1 MPLYL
6 VWLSVHFLQL
16 RLLTVTIATA
26 TIATSKLRT
35 ANCDTAYCDT
45 ASDLGNWPTR
55 ELRFTP
61 LQTKT
66 RISSG
71 AHCKGMILFH
81 ILISSHFLLLAS
93 IFEFQ
98 CFGLFSGL
106 TCPKFMGLE
115 PLCYSYFCA
124 FLGLLS
130 VTWLSH
136 VTLCPVA
143 VICCKMSLICTCLH
157 IFVHICTY

>member
-1 MPLYL
+1 MGECDSADG
-6 VWLSVHFLQL
+6 VTWGGAGSVVVL
-16 RLLTVTIATA
+16 RCVCTCMGRV
-26 TIATSKLRT
+26 
-35 ANCDTAYCDT
+35 
-45 ASDLGNWPTR
+45 
-55 ELRFTP
+55 
-61 LQTKT
+61 
-66 RISSG
+66 
-71 AHCKGMILFH
+71 CKGMILFH

-130 VTWLSH
+130 VT
-136 VTLCPVA
+136 
-143 VICCKMSLICTCLH
+143 
-157 IFVHICTY
+157 

>member
-1 MPLYL
+1 MSNIVSAQFVLL
-6 VWLSVHFLQL
+6 DSKQISVTNKGTNETQFY
-16 RLLTVTIATA
+16 
-26 TIATSKLRT
+26 
-35 ANCDTAYCDT
+35 TAYEIYM
-45 ASDLGNWPTR
+45 GV
-55 ELRFTP
+55 
-61 LQTKT
+61 K
-66 RISSG
+66 
-71 AHCKGMILFH
+71 HCKGLILFH

-130 VTWLSH
+130 VT
-136 VTLCPVA
+136 
-143 VICCKMSLICTCLH
+143 
-157 IFVHICTY
+157 

>member
-1 MPLYL
+1 MKDMERRMLGRSLAITQLSGDVIISTWNQWLLYPNKL
-6 VWLSVHFLQL
+6 WEKDLTKFL
-16 RLLTVTIATA
+16 R
-26 TIATSKLRT
+26 
-35 ANCDTAYCDT
+35 C
-45 ASDLGNWPTR
+45 
-55 ELRFTP
+55 
-61 LQTKT
+61 
-66 RISSG
+66 
-71 AHCKGMILFH
+71 CKGLILLL

-130 VTWLSH
+130 VMWLSH
-136 VTLCPVA
+136 VTLCHVA
-143 VICCKMSLICTCLH
+143 VICCRMSLICTCLY
-157 IFVHICTY
+157 IFVLICTWQYSI

>member
-1 MPLYL
+1 MHLLSTFLPAGGSYCTWGQKKIETTVHWRGIFFVQFGHTCL
-6 VWLSVHFLQL
+6 VGLPRYFSLDASS
-16 RLLTVTIATA
+16 LL
-26 TIATSKLRT
+26 
-35 ANCDTAYCDT
+35 
-45 ASDLGNWPTR
+45 
-55 ELRFTP
+55 
-61 LQTKT
+61 
-66 RISSG
+66 ISSS
-71 AHCKGMILFH
+71 CKGLILFH

-136 VTLCPVA
+136 VTLCHVA

>member
-1 MPLYL
+1 MTEAEGEEWDAFVINIGREITEEECCEVFGIVVEWVPKGMEEDERVAMKYKK
-6 VWLSVHFLQL
+6 V
-16 RLLTVTIATA
+16 
-26 TIATSKLRT
+26 
-35 ANCDTAYCDT
+35 AN
-45 ASDLGNWPTR
+45 
-55 ELRFTP
+55 
-61 LQTKT
+61 KT
-66 RISSG
+66 RPVATTLPEEYCIVRRQPAEPLKELPVLPINPG
-71 AHCKGMILFH
+71 VFTLGERYCKGLILFH

-130 VTWLSH
+130 VT
-136 VTLCPVA
+136 
-143 VICCKMSLICTCLH
+143 
-157 IFVHICTY
+157 

>member
-1 MPLYL
+1 MAIISLFWCVVQSSVSCVIGSVTGIYCMKLALEPL
-6 VWLSVHFLQL
+6 VL
-16 RLLTVTIATA
+16 RLVL
-26 TIATSKLRT
+26 K
-35 ANCDTAYCDT
+35 YQ
-45 ASDLGNWPTR
+45 R
-55 ELRFTP
+55 E
-61 LQTKT
+61 
-66 RISSG
+66 
-71 AHCKGMILFH
+71 CKGMILFH

-136 VTLCPVA
+136 VTLCHVA

>member
-1 MPLYL
+1 MSEQ
-6 VWLSVHFLQL
+6 LSWEDCSMM
-16 RLLTVTIATA
+16 R
-26 TIATSKLRT
+26 K
-35 ANCDTAYCDT
+35 NKNKMY
-45 ASDLGNWPTR
+45 TR
-55 ELRFTP
+55 N
-61 LQTKT
+61 T
-66 RISSG
+66 RC
-71 AHCKGMILFH
+71 CKGLILFH

-136 VTLCPVA
+136 VTLCHVA

-157 IFVHICTY
+157 ICPYLYLLVYKLSTWQLKQNNRHLHLELEPPPSLKRVACPKLAVSPNQLYL

>member
-1 MPLYL
+1 MYMFIYI
-6 VWLSVHFLQL
+6 LSVAPEPGLAL
-16 RLLTVTIATA
+16 SWSVRCLL
-26 TIATSKLRT
+26 S
-35 ANCDTAYCDT
+35 YC
-45 ASDLGNWPTR
+45 
-55 ELRFTP
+55 
-61 LQTKT
+61 
-66 RISSG
+66 
-71 AHCKGMILFH
+71 CKGMILFH

-130 VTWLSH
+130 VT
-136 VTLCPVA
+136 
-143 VICCKMSLICTCLH
+143 
-157 IFVHICTY
+157 

>member
-1 MPLYL
+1 MPKPPMPECH
-6 VWLSVHFLQL
+6 VHW
-16 RLLTVTIATA
+16 AGA
-26 TIATSKLRT
+26 HKGSKL
-35 ANCDTAYCDT
+35 
-45 ASDLGNWPTR
+45 SGNNSSTVQEGR
-55 ELRFTP
+55 VSVINSCSEVDVIV
-61 LQTKT
+61 QTEWHLV
-66 RISSG
+66 RLDDNFP
-71 AHCKGMILFH
+71 AFCKGLILFH

>member
-1 MPLYL
+1 M
-6 VWLSVHFLQL
+6 
-16 RLLTVTIATA
+16 LLMALEFA
-26 TIATSKLRT
+26 QCLRT
-35 ANCDTAYCDT
+35 IKQM
-45 ASDLGNWPTR
+45 S
-55 ELRFTP
+55 
-61 LQTKT
+61 QTDG
-66 RISSG
+66 IQVVG
-71 AHCKGMILFH
+71 CKGLILFH

-130 VTWLSH
+130 VT
-136 VTLCPVA
+136 
-143 VICCKMSLICTCLH
+143 
-157 IFVHICTY
+157 